1 MDFGARMKEIRKLK
15 GLKQADVAKDML
27 TSQSYISAVE
37 TGQEAATPRFQKMF
51 WLLYADGADPS
62 ETEGTM
68 KKMVYIC
75 DRCRQPIA
83 DAGAS
88 IVPVFFDP
96 DSGRQ
101 MEGKTRLEMED
112 LHFCVECVCRI
123 MENVISLCAGEPQDA
138 LEAEAGHR
146 GKETLDTGKVMALHN
161 AGWDNKKI
169 AEEMRVDEKKIYQC
183 IYYQQS
189 KNRRAESAGKTEDK
203 DEE

>member
-1 MDFGARMKEIRKLK
+1 
-15 GLKQADVAKDML
+15 
-27 TSQSYISAVE
+27 
-37 TGQEAATPRFQKMF
+37 
-51 WLLYADGADPS
+51 
-62 ETEGTM
+62 M

-123 MENVISLCAGEPQDA
+123 MENVISLCAQESKTA
-138 LEAEAGHR
+138 HKAER
-146 GKETLDTGKVMALHN
+146 PKRNEIDIGKVMALHN

-169 AEEMRVDEKKIYQC
+169 AEEMRVDEKKIYHC
-183 IYYQQS
+183 IYYQ
-189 KNRRAESAGKTEDK
+189 KNKIHQAEPVEETEDD
-203 DEE
+203 DEEL

>member
-1 MDFGARMKEIRKLK
+1 
-15 GLKQADVAKDML
+15 
-27 TSQSYISAVE
+27 
-37 TGQEAATPRFQKMF
+37 
-51 WLLYADGADPS
+51 
-62 ETEGTM
+62 M

-123 MENVISLCAGEPQDA
+123 MENVISLCAEEPQDA
-138 LEAEAGHR
+138 SEAEAGHK
-146 GKETLDTGKVMALHN
+146 GNATQTKAKKTLDIGKVMALHK

-183 IYYQQS
+183 IYYQ
-189 KNRRAESAGKTEDK
+189 KNKIHQAEPVEETEDD
-203 DEE
+203 DEEL